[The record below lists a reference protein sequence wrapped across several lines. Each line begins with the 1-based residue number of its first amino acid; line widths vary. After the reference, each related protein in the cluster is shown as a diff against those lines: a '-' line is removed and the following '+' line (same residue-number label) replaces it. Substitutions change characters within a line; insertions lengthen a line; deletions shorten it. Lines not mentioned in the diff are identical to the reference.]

1 MWYGPAGYGS
11 YIGIDGFA
19 RFQMPYESVFDPR
32 RKGETGLT
40 GEPGSDLDKAVKGHF
55 TRFAEGNYVASGG
68 WPSHGSY
75 LTKDWLGV
83 KASGQLFAVRVADWW
98 RRDGDLLVENWVFVD
113 LIDMLLQLD
122 YDVFEAVDIK
132 LDL

>member
-1 MWYGPAGYGS
+1 M
-11 YIGIDGFA
+11 
-19 RFQMPYESVFDPR
+19 
-32 RKGETGLT
+32 
-40 GEPGSDLDKAVKGHF
+40 
-55 TRFAEGNYVASGG
+55 ASGG

-75 LTKDWLGV
+75 FTKDWLGV

-122 YDVFEAVDIK
+122 YDVFEVVDIK

>member
-1 MWYGPAGYGS
+1 
-11 YIGIDGFA
+11 
-19 RFQMPYESVFDPR
+19 
-32 RKGETGLT
+32 
-40 GEPGSDLDKAVKGHF
+40 
-55 TRFAEGNYVASGG
+55 
-68 WPSHGSY
+68 
-75 LTKDWLGV
+75 V

>member
-1 MWYGPAGYGS
+1 M
-11 YIGIDGFA
+11 
-19 RFQMPYESVFDPR
+19 
-32 RKGETGLT
+32 
-40 GEPGSDLDKAVKGHF
+40 
-55 TRFAEGNYVASGG
+55 ASGG

-75 LTKDWLGV
+75 LTKDWFGV

-98 RRDGDLLVENWVFVD
+98 RREGDLLVENWVFVD

>member
-1 MWYGPAGYGS
+1 
-11 YIGIDGFA
+11 
-19 RFQMPYESVFDPR
+19 
-32 RKGETGLT
+32 
-40 GEPGSDLDKAVKGHF
+40 
-55 TRFAEGNYVASGG
+55 
-68 WPSHGSY
+68 